1 MNYETLMRSNG
12 KKELAKFRIFIGHRL
27 VYWTNDE
34 KDAQNK
40 LSLAKNAGLDVYLIC
55 A

>member
-1 MNYETLMRSNG
+1 MNFEQMMRNNG
-12 KKELAKFRIFIGHRL
+12 KKELAKFLIFINRRL

-34 KDAQNK
+34 MDAQNK
-40 LSLAKNAGLDVYLIC
+40 LSLAKNAGLDARLIC